1 MKRVLAILI
10 LSVIIPF
17 VSFSQNPKAPSTLE
31 GMVEAVKDMSANNVP
46 KKQIASWMAEV
57 LDDRV
62 SNVNDPIERHL
73 DIRLIFQGEG
83 DKLHDEY
90 EAANIKNY
98 DVIAKWTWDNKL
110 GTCQDLAST
119 VYYILDQAGV
129 PKDFRQLSTG
139 KHQFTVWGLASDADA
154 GNPDTWGPDAIV
166 PDAWTGKTA
175 DSDDVKSGYWY
186 LNGDPNVHAVDV
198 TSGFSNKSIDH
209 LRESIDKAKV
219 LRDRILE
226 EGRENLDIAKTN
238 LQEVYS
244 ILEEDKNNN
253 DLLKNYKTI
262 TSAIIDEGNQK
273 CAEADKLQ
281 AKIKELSKVLKDGE
295 AIINDTINQAKLRA
309 VNCSAPEDNNFV
321 KTSYQEAKD
330 VFAISKKAKD
340 GAFNYYVDINI
351 LFKQVEIINAILD
364 SEYSAFL
371 NGNYKPVVVKDK
383 KWHDNINNLLKPIPK
398 HLEQL
403 KLGIEKA
410 KKFPDR
416 VLIIK
421 KEMEKIKKFYIQSFP
436 KYDAIFNQLISEV
449 ESIKPINYVV
459 DYAALSD
466 MLNNYYKYNQAVS
479 LYNSNIMS
487 RERQSKYKHHSINC
501 FPIKSSKEEMDKIKA
516 VFFRELRVIKD
527 NKFLSDG
534 CVPTSEPMQE
544 VAAEIP
550 DTPDNGI
557 DPPKIPTDT
566 TATNTPDK
574 SIFGG
579 LSIGGPSEIIVGKG
593 AQFIAL
599 DGIGDPFPNKGSFE
613 WINTREG
620 LMVLS
625 RSGMTAH
632 SLGFKP
638 GKATIILK
646 YEGMRAYK
654 DINIVEKKKASLST
668 SNDEEIISTIGG
680 EVNKD
685 EEDINSIGTTGGE
698 VSGNN
703 QLQEQCSELIDR
715 ITIFLNSF
723 DIDAARDYT
732 NRAVALGCNVNA
744 GAVNAL
750 IAQIEDMKKA
760 EQKEWEQQ
768 YANQNTQSRSDI
780 ERSKKRNQDLNKVMN
795 FLGEQVIAIS
805 NSNDRIRQE
814 KMDRNNANFEKSQ
827 KRIDDFF
834 TNTKKPLIIDPNH
847 VSNTYKPPVLDD
859 QYVSIES
866 PSSGMSF
873 TECDKKFCP
882 VCYEGETQIDLF
894 GVQVN
899 EQCNKC
905 RKENKTKIDDCIKG
919 GSAANSP
926 DRNLSEFRNYT
937 VYKCTWSWTDTY
949 GGIHHE
955 IFYDYTG
962 PGYKGK
968 KKGRCTNVSKGTSHE
983 CYWKAANL
991 NSQYGTVNH
1000 LVLSPP
1006 VNE

>member
-46 KKQIASWMAEV
+46 KKQIASWMASVIDGRITNLNSGTERM
-57 LDDRV
+57 LDNR
-62 SNVNDPIERHL
+62 SNSEM
-73 DIRLIFQGEG
+73 
-83 DKLHDEY
+83 DKIDD
-90 EAANIKNY
+90 KW
-98 DVIAKWTWDNKL
+98 VIASINDNRVIANYAWDNQM
-110 GTCQDLAST
+110 GTCQDLANL
-119 VYYILDQAGV
+119 VYYILKQAKV
-129 PKDFRQLSTG
+129 PEDYRIVDINNA
-139 KHQFTVWGLASDADA
+139 HQFTVWGLAPDADI

-166 PDAWTGKTA
+166 PDGWTGKTA
-175 DSDDVKSGYWY
+175 DSDDVKSGWY
-186 LNGDPNVHAVDV
+186 YQFYQPNKNQITDRTSDFDINALVD
-198 TSGFSNKSIDH
+198 
-209 LRESIDKAKV
+209 LRAKMDKAKA
-219 LRDRILE
+219 LRNEILE
-226 EGRENLDIAKTN
+226 EGRKIFENVNTN
-238 LQEVYS
+238 LNEVKS
-244 ILEEDKNNN
+244 SFKVDKDNK
-253 DLLKNYKTI
+253 DYLKNYKKI
-262 TSAIIDEGNQK
+262 ASGFVWKGDSICG
-273 CAEADKLQ
+273 EADKLQ
-281 AKIKELSKVLKDGE
+281 TKIKELSKAIKDDE
-295 AIINDTINQAKLRA
+295 EIFNDRINQA
-309 VNCSAPEDNNFV
+309 SARVAYEDNIFV

-330 VFAISKKAKD
+330 VVEKSKKEREE
-340 GAFNYYVDINI
+340 AFNYFVELNI
-351 LFKQVEIINAILD
+351 CFKHIERVNLEL
-364 SEYSAFL
+364 ETLYSL
-371 NGNYKPVVVKDK
+371 IKNKLKPEEVKDH
-383 KWHDNINNLLKPIPK
+383 KWRENQNNLLKPIPEQLDQLK
-398 HLEQL
+398 KGIEDAKNFQKRNRRLKKIIENSKKFYIQSLPEYKAQFNQLFSEIESLKNIDYVVDLASLSDLRQLYHKLEQAVL
-403 KLGIEKA
+403 FSPTERKKKKSIKIKKYDINCFSIESSQ
-410 KKFPDR
+410 
-416 VLIIK
+416 
-421 KEMEKIKKFYIQSFP
+421 KEMEKIK
-436 KYDAIFNQLISEV
+436 AI
-449 ESIKPINYVV
+449 Y
-459 DYAALSD
+459 
-466 MLNNYYKYNQAVS
+466 
-479 LYNSNIMS
+479 S
-487 RERQSKYKHHSINC
+487 REFH
-501 FPIKSSKEEMDKIKA
+501 
-516 VFFRELRVIKD
+516 ELKD
-527 NKFLSDG
+527 NEFLSDG

-557 DPPKIPTDT
+557 DPPNIPTDT

-646 YEGMRAYK
+646 YDGMTAYK
-654 DINIVEKKKASLST
+654 DINIVKKKKASLST

-680 EVNKD
+680 EINKD

-732 NRAVALGCNVNA
+732 NRAVALGCDVNA

-750 IAQIEDMKKA
+750 IAQIEDIKKA

-768 YANQNTQSRSDI
+768 YANQNIQSRSDV
-780 ERSKKRNQDLNKVMN
+780 ERSQKRNQNLNRVMN
-795 FLGEQVIAIS
+795 LLGEQVIAIS

-814 KMDRNNANFEKSQ
+814 KKDRNNANFEKSQ
-827 KRIDDFF
+827 KKINVYFA
-834 TNTKKPLIIDPNH
+834 NTKKPPIIDPNH
-847 VSNTYKPPVLDD
+847 VSNTYKPPVRDD
-859 QYVSIES
+859 QYVSIGN

-873 TECDKKFCP
+873 AECDKKFCP
-882 VCYEGETQIDLF
+882 ICYEGETQIDLF

-899 EQCNKC
+899 RQCNKC

-919 GSAANSP
+919 GSAANST

-937 VYKCTWSWTDTY
+937 AYKCTWTWKDSY
-949 GGIHHE
+949 KVIHHE

-962 PGYKGK
+962 PEHTGKRKGK
-968 KKGRCTNVSKGTSHE
+968 CTNVSKGTAHE
-983 CYWKAANL
+983 CYWKASDL

-1000 LVLSPP
+1000 LVLPR
-1006 VNE
+1006 